1 MVVVGRWGLV
11 VGWWWRLWR
20 MWGVGGGGGMVA
32 NVGVGRVCGG
42 GGECA

>member
-1 MVVVGRWGLV
+1 
-11 VGWWWRLWR
+11 

-42 GGECA
+42 GGECGLVV